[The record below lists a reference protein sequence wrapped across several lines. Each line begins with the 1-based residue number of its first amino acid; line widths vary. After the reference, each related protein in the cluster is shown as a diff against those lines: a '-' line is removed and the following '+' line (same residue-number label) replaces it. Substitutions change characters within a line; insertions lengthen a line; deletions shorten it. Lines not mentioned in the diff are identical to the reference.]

1 MAKYTTISGCW
12 TYKNQARINLESYSL
27 VVSFT
32 ALKAAMQAAARKYT
46 ILYNNGLLG
55 PSSRANSVIDLYGD
69 YM

>member
-32 ALKAAMQAAARKYT
+32 ALKAAIQAAAR
-46 ILYNNGLLG
+46 
-55 PSSRANSVIDLYGD
+55 
-69 YM
+69 